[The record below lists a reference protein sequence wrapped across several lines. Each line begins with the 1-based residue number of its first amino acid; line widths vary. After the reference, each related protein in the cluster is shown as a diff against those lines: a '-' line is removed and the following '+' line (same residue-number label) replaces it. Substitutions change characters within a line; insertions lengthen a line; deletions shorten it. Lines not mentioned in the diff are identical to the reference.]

1 MSFGGAF
8 SIGGKYYVAPGLA
21 LRPVVQLLHQARTIK
36 QEPDTAAFAPWR
48 RTYADTKENITMM
61 GLALGVE
68 KSIFTKGAVSVHT
81 GGIAGFGWES
91 SPEEEGYTDLNQAT
105 NTTRVRAW
113 KTKRNSTT
121 FNFGAILGAEILFTD
136 NVSLGGEYQ
145 LGIGISS
152 EGTDETTYTETSTTG
167 PTTTITTAVTKNPL
181 TSTTLIGFSTIG
193 LVLGI
198 RF

>member
-1 MSFGGAF
+1 
-8 SIGGKYYVAPGLA
+8 LA
-21 LRPVVQLLHQARTIK
+21 LRPVVQFAHQARTIK
-36 QEPDTAAFAPWR
+36 QEPDTINYLPWR
-48 RTYADTKENITMM
+48 RTYADTKENFTMM
-61 GLALGVE
+61 GLSLGVE
-68 KSIFTKGAVSVHT
+68 KAIFTKGAVSVHT

-91 SPEEEGYTDLNQAT
+91 SPDEEGYTDVNQGT
-105 NTTRVRAW
+105 NTTRVRTW
-113 KTKRNSTT
+113 KTKQSSTT

-145 LGIGISS
+145 LGLSSSS

-167 PTTTITTAVTKNPL
+167 PTTTITTMVVKNDL
-181 TSTTLIGFSTIG
+181 TSTSLIGFSTIG